1 MYPRNANWN
10 ATAAGKETTAHNKNY
25 AMRAAARTTRA
36 GPRAALLRPATALGV
51 VVLLGSALS
60 GIAFADASYQS
71 STQITGGALV
81 DSMKSIPF
89 MGKTMKKMFA
99 PVSTTTMVCGDRKA
113 VVGADSIQIVD
124 LDKEEMID
132 IDTVKK
138 TYSVITF
145 AQMRQAMEQMPERIQ
160 QAEQAQ
166 QPVQPEQPEQPK
178 PNIKTTFNVDV
189 KNTGAQKEVNG
200 LMAQEQVVTL
210 TMTVTDLDPPANGQS
225 GPTTATYILTTDAW
239 IAPDPPEMKEIADF
253 DVRMGQKMMQGV
265 DVQAWLGQMR
275 NSNAGMAQLLGG
287 KPGAS
292 DAMAQMAKEMAKLKG
307 TRVEET
313 LSMGGTVPAGS
324 GQGAGSSQGAG
335 QNSGQSGQTNSS
347 GQVAGQVAGDTAAQ
361 TAANESSKMGGFGS
375 ALGGSVMSAW
385 HRKKA
390 KSNSD
395 SNSDTNSNT
404 ATANGAGSS
413 GAAANGNAQGTQT
426 VVLMS
431 MTTEKTNFSHDPAPA
446 SVFEIPAGYM
456 KLESPMAPMQ

>member
-1 MYPRNANWN
+1 MSPRI
-10 ATAAGKETTAHNKNY
+10 ATRATSAEAIVRETISKVKSGLWGARALAAGI
-25 AMRAAARTTRA
+25 
-36 GPRAALLRPATALGV
+36 LL
-51 VVLLGSALS
+51 LLGLSLS

-89 MGKTMKKMFA
+89 MGKTMKKMFT
-99 PVSTTTMVCGDRKA
+99 PVSTTTMVCGNRKA
-113 VVGADSIQIVD
+113 VVSADSIEIID
-124 LDKEEMID
+124 LDKEEMIH
-132 IDTVKK
+132 IDNVKK
-138 TYSVITF
+138 TYTVVTF
-145 AQMRQAMEQMPERIQ
+145 AQMRQAMQQIPERIE

-166 QPVQPEQPEQPK
+166 QPQQPQQPEQPK

-200 LMAQEQVVTL
+200 LMAQEQIVTL
-210 TMTVTDLDPPANGQS
+210 TMTVTDLDPPANGQG
-225 GPTTATYILTTDAW
+225 GPNTATYILTTDAW
-239 IAPDPPEMKEIADF
+239 IAPDPPEVKEIADF

-275 NSNAGMAQLLGG
+275 NSNPGMAQLLGG

-307 TRVEET
+307 TRVMET
-313 LSMGGTVPAGS
+313 FSMGGVVPAGS
-324 GQGAGSSQGAG
+324 VSSQG
-335 QNSGQSGQTNSS
+335 SGQTSQTNSS
-347 GQVAGQVAGDTAAQ
+347 GQVAGQVAGDTATQ

-390 KSNSD
+390 KSNTDSD
-395 SNSDTNSNT
+395 SDTNSNT
-404 ATANGAGSS
+404 ATANGSGSS
-413 GAAANGNAQGTQT
+413 GAAANGSAQGTQT

-446 SVFEIPAGYM
+446 SAFEVPAGYM
-456 KLESPMAPMQ
+456 KLESPMVPMQ